1 MRNFLNQTWIV
12 ALIAA
17 LALGGV
23 CYLIIKKS
31 NTEPETKEPAS
42 AEKKKKKNTFLL
54 KQKLH

>member
-23 CYLIIKKS
+23 CYLIFKKS
-31 NTEPETKEPAS
+31 KTEPLIVKPAS
-42 AEKKKKKNTFLL
+42 AE
-54 KQKLH
+54 